1 MSVNWKIV
9 AGIAG
14 AFVGGFAVGT
24 QFPTEGAAKKK
35 LSPKALKAAS
45 PAAAPSKKKSATD
58 APNDTTDSK
67 NFIEK
72 EMDQLIG
79 MDDIRT
85 QLGEVVAQIVWES
98 ERLGRGFDIDAT
110 SMHAIL
116 KGPPG
121 TGKTVVARCLGRI
134 FKRLGILSKGHF
146 IEADRNDLVAGYIG
160 QTAEKVRRL
169 IARAK
174 GGVLFIDE
182 AYSLMGDEFA
192 SEAVAALI
200 KGMEDNRDDL
210 IVILAGYPD
219 KMAEFLATNP
229 GLQSRF
235 PHQFEFAHYDHKTLC
250 AIFDKELTKRELLIT
265 ADARQ
270 LAQDHLRKIQADAGK
285 SFGNGRYVRNFVENL
300 VRKLSVRV
308 AKKTGHGSGVS
319 NEDLCTITRP
329 DVAAAADQR
338 NAPAVAS

>member
-1 MSVNWKIV
+1 MSTNNNTKTYYALAALALGATGV
-9 AGIAG
+9 AIYHLTKEDDTP
-14 AFVGGFAVGT
+14 VG
-24 QFPTEGAAKKK
+24 QPRRKKK
-35 LSPKALKAAS
+35 QIAAS
-45 PAAAPSKKKSATD
+45 GS
-58 APNDTTDSK
+58 DTTDINK
-67 NFIEK
+67 FIAK
-72 EMDQLIG
+72 EMSQLIG

-85 QLGEVVAQIVWES
+85 QLDEVVAQIIWEK
-98 ERLGRGFDIDAT
+98 ERLGRGYDIDPT
-110 SMHAIL
+110 SLHAIL

-134 FKRLGILSKGHF
+134 LTRLGILSKGHF
-146 IEADRNDLVAGYIG
+146 IEADRNDLVAGYVG

-169 IARAK
+169 ISRAK

-192 SEAVAALI
+192 AEAVAALI

-229 GLQSRF
+229 GLESRF

-265 ADARQ
+265 ADARK
-270 LAQDHLRKIQADAGK
+270 LAHDHLNKIQADAGK

-300 VRKLSVRV
+300 VRKLSTRV
-308 AKKTGHGSGVS
+308 AKNSNSGSSVS
-319 NEDLCTITRP
+319 NEDLCTITKL
-329 DVAAAADQR
+329 DVAAASAQR
-338 NAPAVAS
+338 NAAAVAS

>member
-1 MSVNWKIV
+1 MSTNNNTKTYYAFAALALGATGV
-9 AGIAG
+9 AIYHLTKEDEAPIKRSAG
-14 AFVGGFAVGT
+14 KKRR
-24 QFPTEGAAKKK
+24 AAT
-35 LSPKALKAAS
+35 SAS
-45 PAAAPSKKKSATD
+45 
-58 APNDTTDSK
+58 DTTDINK
-67 NFIEK
+67 FIAK

-85 QLGEVVAQIVWES
+85 QLDEVVAQIIWEKG
-98 ERLGRGFDIDAT
+98 RLGRGYDIDAT

-121 TGKTVVARCLGRI
+121 TGKTLVARALGRI
-134 FKRLGILSKGHF
+134 LTRLGILSKGHF
-146 IEADRNDLVAGYIG
+146 IEGDRNDLVAGYIG

-182 AYSLMGDEFA
+182 AYALMGDEFA

-270 LAQDHLRKIQADAGK
+270 LAHDHLRKIQADAGT